1 MKATAPALNGDAAFT
16 LDREAV
22 AQQRAASARRL
33 NTVQIPAVRAI
44 GFAILCVIA
53 VMQDLRLGVS
63 VTNRWLEVLLAIN
76 VLYAILSWLALRAW
90 YSPTARV
97 DLGLVFL
104 HLDIVVWLVNLRHFE
119 QAHLFFACLLLVR
132 VADQVGY
139 GFRRATYFSHVV
151 VAAYLLYSLGVWR
164 WRPAEAAWPDR
175 LTIAATIYL
184 LGTYLALTGFVYER
198 LRGRVRRAMQ
208 TARTLVTSLEQK
220 TVALESQAEQLAAAS
235 RRAEEA
241 NVAKAQ
247 FLATISHE
255 IRTPMNGV
263 LGTTELLLDTP
274 LMPSQRRL
282 VETAHLSATALLTL
296 IDDVLDL
303 SRMQAS
309 KLTLN
314 PTTFELRALVN
325 DAVDLMATTARDKP
339 IDFGCALSPD
349 LPERVEGDP
358 VRLRQV
364 LVNLL
369 HNAVKFT
376 ERGRIALEVH
386 DCGVVDGVVRVRFEV
401 RDTGIG
407 IAADQFDSVFD
418 AFTQVDASST
428 RKHGG
433 SGLGLAI
440 VKEIADLMGGEVGVD
455 SRVDEGS
462 TFWFEVPLRIVAPR
476 SSEPDRA
483 GASHVPSAR
492 ILVAEDDAVSQ
503 LVVAT
508 MLKKMGC
515 SVDVVADGE
524 AAARSAASV
533 RYDLIL
539 MDFHMPGIDGFEATQ
554 RIRGDR
560 AGQSAKTPIVA
571 LTADALAGDRE
582 RCLEAGMDDYMTK
595 PVAAAQLAGTIRRW
609 AGATSAQA

>member
-1 MKATAPALNGDAAFT
+1 MKAPAPALDGDAAFT
-16 LDREAV
+16 LDRDAV
-22 AQQRAASARRL
+22 ERRRAASARRL
-33 NTVQIPAVRAI
+33 NTVPIPATRAI
-44 GFAILCVIA
+44 GFGIVCVIA
-53 VMQDLRLGVS
+53 AMQDLRLGAPLTNPWL
-63 VTNRWLEVLLAIN
+63 VTLLAIN
-76 VLYAILSWLALRAW
+76 VAYALFSWLALRAW
-90 YSPTARV
+90 YSPSARV
-97 DLGLVFL
+97 DLGLVFF

-119 QAHLFFACLLLVR
+119 QVSLFFACFLLVR
-132 VADQVGY
+132 VADQVGA
-139 GFRRATYFSHVV
+139 GFRRAIYFDHVV
-151 VAAYLLYSLGVWR
+151 VAAYLVYSIGVWR

-175 LTIAATIYL
+175 LTIAATMYL
-184 LGTYLALTGFVYER
+184 LGIYLAFTGLVYER
-198 LRGRVRRAMQ
+198 LRTRVRRAMQ
-208 TARTLVTSLEQK
+208 TARTLVSSLEQK
-220 TVALESQAEQLAAAS
+220 TGALERQARQLAEAS
-235 RRAEEA
+235 QRAEEA

-309 KLTLN
+309 KLSLN
-314 PTTFELRALVN
+314 PTTFELRSLVN

-376 ERGRIALEVH
+376 ERGRIALEVRN
-386 DCGVVDGVVRVRFEV
+386 CGVVDGAVRVRFEV

-462 TFWFEVPLRIVAPR
+462 TFWFEVPLRPVVPA
-476 SSEPDRA
+476 SSAPDRGGA
-483 GASHVPSAR
+483 GDVPSAR

-515 SVDVVADGE
+515 AVDVVADGE

-533 RYDLIL
+533 HYDLIL
-539 MDFHMPGIDGFEATQ
+539 MDCHMPGLDGFEATR
-554 RIRGDR
+554 RIRGDA
-560 AGQSAKTPIVA
+560 AGRSARTPIVA

-582 RCLEAGMDDYMTK
+582 RCLEAGMDDHMTK
-595 PVAAAQLAGTIRRW
+595 PVAAAQLATVIRQW
-609 AGATSAQA
+609 AGATSAHA

>member
-1 MKATAPALNGDAAFT
+1 MNEPASALDPDAAFT
-16 LDREAV
+16 LDRAAV
-22 AQQRAASARRL
+22 ARQRAASARRL

-53 VMQDLRLGVS
+53 AMQDLRGGVPLA
-63 VTNRWLEVLLAIN
+63 NAWLATLLAIN
-76 VLYAILSWLALRAW
+76 VAYVVFSWLALRAF
-90 YSPTARV
+90 YSPGARV

-104 HLDIVVWLVNLRHFE
+104 HVDIVVWLVNLRHFE
-119 QAHLFFACLLLVR
+119 QVHLFFACLLLVR
-132 VADQVGY
+132 VADQVGD
-139 GFRRATYFSHVV
+139 GFRRAIYFNHVV
-151 VAAYLLYSLGVWR
+151 VAVYLAYSVAVWR
-164 WRPAEAAWPDR
+164 WRPAEAAWSDR
-175 LTIAATIYL
+175 LTIAATMYL
-184 LGTYLALTGFVYER
+184 LGTYLAFTGLVSER
-198 LRGRVRRAMQ
+198 LRKRARRAMQ
-208 TARTLVTSLEQK
+208 TARTLVASLEQK
-220 TVALESQAEQLAAAS
+220 TSALERQAGQLAEAS

-282 VETAHLSATALLTL
+282 VQTAHLSATALLTL

-309 KLTLN
+309 KLTLKA
-314 PTTFELRALVN
+314 TTFELRALVN

-339 IDFGCALSPD
+339 IDFACTLAPE

-376 ERGRIALEVH
+376 ERGRIALDVQH
-386 DCGVVDGVVRVRFEV
+386 RGVTDGTVRIRFEV

-418 AFTQVDASST
+418 AFTQVDATST

-440 VKEIADLMGGEVGVD
+440 VKEIAHLMGGEVGVD

-462 TFWFEVPLRIVAPR
+462 TFWFEVALGIVAPAA
-476 SSEPDRA
+476 SE
-483 GASHVPSAR
+483 ASHVGAGDVPSAR

-515 SVDVVADGE
+515 AVDVVADGD
-524 AAARSAASV
+524 AAARAARAV

-539 MDFHMPGIDGFEATQ
+539 MDCHMPEIDGFQATQ
-554 RIRGDR
+554 RIRGD
-560 AGQSAKTPIVA
+560 ASGQSVRTPIVA

-595 PVAAAQLAGTIRRW
+595 PVAAAQLAGTVRRW
-609 AGATSAQA
+609 AGARSAHA

>member
-1 MKATAPALNGDAAFT
+1 MKTPASAFDADAAFT
-16 LDREAV
+16 LDRAAV
-22 AQQRAASARRL
+22 ARQRGASARRL
-33 NTVQIPAVRAI
+33 HTVQIPAVRAI

-53 VMQDLRLGVS
+53 AMQDLRAGVPLA
-63 VTNRWLEVLLAIN
+63 NAWLATLLAVN
-76 VLYAILSWLALRAW
+76 VAYAVFSWLALRAF

-104 HLDIVVWLVNLRHFE
+104 HVDIAVWLVNLRHFE
-119 QAHLFFACLLLVR
+119 QADLFFACLLLVR
-132 VADQVGY
+132 VADQVGD
-139 GFRRATYFSHVV
+139 GFRRAIYFNHVV
-151 VAAYLLYSLGVWR
+151 VAAYLVYSLGVWR

-175 LTIAATIYL
+175 LTIAATMYL
-184 LGTYLALTGFVYER
+184 LGTYLAFTGLVSER
-198 LRGRVRRAMQ
+198 LRRRVRRAMQ
-208 TARTLVTSLEQK
+208 TARTLVASLEQK
-220 TVALESQAEQLAAAS
+220 TSALERQAGQLAEAS

-282 VETAHLSATALLTL
+282 VQTAHLSATALLTL

-309 KLTLN
+309 KLTLK

-339 IDFGCALSPD
+339 IDFACTLAPE
-349 LPERVEGDP
+349 LPERFEGDP

-376 ERGRIALEVH
+376 ERGRIALDVQH
-386 DCGVVDGVVRVRFEV
+386 RGVVDGAVRIRFEV

-462 TFWFEVPLRIVAPR
+462 TFWFEVPLGIVVPANEAAR
-476 SSEPDRA
+476 GGA
-483 GASHVPSAR
+483 GDVPSAR
-492 ILVAEDDAVSQ
+492 ILVAEDDVVSQ

-515 SVDVVADGE
+515 AVDVVADGD
-524 AAARSAASV
+524 AAARAASSV
-533 RYDLIL
+533 HYDLIL
-539 MDFHMPGIDGFEATQ
+539 MDCHMPEIDGFEATQ
-554 RIRGDR
+554 RIRADVS
-560 AGQSAKTPIVA
+560 GQSAKTPIVA

-595 PVAAAQLAGTIRRW
+595 PVAATQLAGTVRRW
-609 AGATSAQA
+609 AGATSAHA

>member
-1 MKATAPALNGDAAFT
+1 VKTASALNGDAGFT
-16 LDREAV
+16 LDSNELARR
-22 AQQRAASARRL
+22 RAASAWRL

-63 VTNRWLEVLLAIN
+63 LASPWLQTLIAIN
-76 VLYAILSWLALRAW
+76 VAYAVFSWVALRTW
-90 YSPTARV
+90 YSSAARA
-97 DLGLVFL
+97 DLALVFL
-104 HLDIVVWLVNLRHFE
+104 HLDIVVWLVNLRHLE
-119 QAHLFFACLLLVR
+119 QVHLFFACLLLVR

-139 GFRRATYFSHVV
+139 GFRRATYFSHVI
-151 VAAYLLYSLGVWR
+151 VAAYLLYSLGVWH

-175 LTIAATIYL
+175 LTIAATMYL

-198 LRGRVRRAMQ
+198 LRGRMRRAMQ

-376 ERGRIALEVH
+376 ERGRITLEVRER
-386 DCGVVDGVVRVRFEV
+386 GAADGAVRVRFEV

-462 TFWFEVPLRIVAPR
+462 TFWFEVPLRLVAPR
-476 SSEPDRA
+476 STEPERGGA
-483 GASHVPSAR
+483 GDVPSAR

-515 SVDVVADGE
+515 AVDVVADGE

-533 RYDLIL
+533 HYDLIL
-539 MDFHMPGIDGFEATQ
+539 MDCHMPGIDGFAATQ
-554 RIRGDR
+554 RIRSDVGGR
-560 AGQSAKTPIVA
+560 SARTPIVA

-609 AGATSAQA
+609 AGATSAHA